1 MFRGFWGVGDGNK
14 TPKLRRVVKKPY
26 LCTRESEITVM
37 KVLIVNTSERIG
49 GAAIAANRLMEALHH
64 HGVLAHML
72 VRDRQT
78 QQLTVTTVKQ
88 SWRLPLRF
96 LWERAVI
103 LWHNGFSCQ
112 RLWKVDIANVG
123 TDITRTV
130 EFRQADVVHLH
141 WVNQGFLS
149 LSDLEKIFRSGKRV
163 VITLHNQWYY
173 TGICQYALGCDR
185 FRVCCR
191 ACPYIGKHHLGS
203 DLARRVFEQKRRI
216 YAQAHI
222 TFVGCSQWIAEEA
235 RKSIL
240 TKGQHVVS
248 IPNPIDTSLFKP
260 IEQTAAR
267 QRLGLPLDRKLI
279 LFSSQ
284 RTTDS
289 IKGFDFFAQA
299 CQLLQE
305 RHGDLRIG
313 LVVVGKDS
321 GKSCLGLSQ
330 EVFPVS
336 YVSKEQQMVDIYNAV
351 DAYVTS
357 SLCDNLPNTIMEAL
371 ACGTPCVGF
380 RTGGI
385 PEMIRHG
392 ENGYVARYRDAE
404 DLAEGIVWTLDPVR
418 YDTLARNA
426 RQFVLEHYN
435 EETVARQY
443 LKVYQG

>member
-1 MFRGFWGVGDGNK
+1 
-14 TPKLRRVVKKPY
+14 
-26 LCTRESEITVM
+26 M

-49 GAAIAANRLMEALHH
+49 GAAIAANRLMEALKHQH
-64 HGVLAHML
+64 VQAHML

-78 QQLTVTTVKQ
+78 QQLSVTTVKQ
-88 SWRLPLRF
+88 SWRLPLKF

-103 LWHNGFSCQ
+103 FLHNGFSRQ
-112 RLWKVDIANVG
+112 RLWKVDIANAG
-123 TDITRTV
+123 TDITQTV

-163 VITLHNQWYY
+163 VITLHDQWYY
-173 TGICQYALGCDR
+173 TGICHYALSCNRFTEGCH
-185 FRVCCR
+185 
-191 ACPYIGKHHLGS
+191 ACPFLGKHHLGG
-203 DLARRVFEQKRRI
+203 DLARRVFLQKQKI

-240 TKGQHVVS
+240 TQGQRVVS
-248 IPNPIDTSLFKP
+248 IPNPIDTSLFQP
-260 IEQTAAR
+260 IAQTEAR

-289 IKGFDFFAQA
+289 IKGFDYFAQA

-305 RHGDLRIG
+305 RHADLRIG

-321 GKSCLGLSQ
+321 DKSCAGLPQ
-330 EVFPVS
+330 DVFPVS

-351 DAYVTS
+351 DAYVTP
-357 SLCDNLPNTIMEAL
+357 SLSDNLPNTIMEAL

-385 PEMIRHG
+385 PEMIQHG
-392 ENGYVARYRDAE
+392 ENGYVAQYRDAE
-404 DLAEGIVWTLDPVR
+404 DLAEGIVWTLNPER
-418 YDTLARNA
+418 YEALSKNA
-426 RQFVLEHYN
+426 RQFVLDHYS
-435 EETVARQY
+435 EDTVARQY
-443 LKVYQG
+443 AKIYQN